1 MYNLFSLITFERVK
15 MYELE
20 DPQAP
25 TKPKLPCPLADD
37 PTFVYSNSASTD
49 IQRTWRKFG
58 WKPFNEIKGETK

>member
-1 MYNLFSLITFERVK
+1 

-25 TKPKLPCPLADD
+25 TKPKLPCPLAND
-37 PTFVYSNSASTD
+37 PTFVYHNSASTD

-58 WKPFNEIKGETK
+58 WKPLHEIKGEEK

>member
-1 MYNLFSLITFERVK
+1 

-25 TKPKLPCPLADD
+25 TKPRLSYPLKDD
-37 PTFVYSNSASTD
+37 PTFVYYNSASTD

-58 WKPFNEIKGETK
+58 WVPIAELKEKQDEKV